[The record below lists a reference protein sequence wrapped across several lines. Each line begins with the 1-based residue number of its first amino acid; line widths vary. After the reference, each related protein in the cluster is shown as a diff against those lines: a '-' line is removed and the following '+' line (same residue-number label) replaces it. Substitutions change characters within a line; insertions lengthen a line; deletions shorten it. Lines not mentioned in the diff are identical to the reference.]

1 MVFLLY
7 ELYDI
12 AEVAIQYGTDFRQ
25 NLCTD
30 MLVLAQLGKGGRRH
44 AGSQTQILLFHVFID
59 QELPQ
64 PVITNRHCNTSSPE
78 YALIQIN
85 FSMETPFCLSK
96 IQFSD
101 LCFRFQRE
109 DFESSGHDE
118 KATEMFRFAPAAI
131 SLFMRLN
138 R

>member
-44 AGSQTQILLFHVFID
+44 AGSQTQILFFHVFIN
-59 QELPQ
+59 QEFPELI
-64 PVITNRHCNTSSPE
+64 ITNRHRNTSCQSI
-78 YALIQIN
+78 Y
-85 FSMETPFCLSK
+85 
-96 IQFSD
+96 
-101 LCFRFQRE
+101 
-109 DFESSGHDE
+109 
-118 KATEMFRFAPAAI
+118 
-131 SLFMRLN
+131 
-138 R
+138 

>member
-12 AEVAIQYGTDFRQ
+12 AEIAIQYGTDFRQ

-64 PVITNRHCNTSSPE
+64 FIIANSHFSP
-78 YALIQIN
+78 LILHMLEQ
-85 FSMETPFCLSK
+85 L
-96 IQFSD
+96 
-101 LCFRFQRE
+101 
-109 DFESSGHDE
+109 
-118 KATEMFRFAPAAI
+118 
-131 SLFMRLN
+131 MRPKVSA
-138 R
+138 